1 MFLGLRHDLLIEL
14 AFGCDGGGSVWESR
28 SHGSLLLATVYVC
41 TITCSKVWRRN
52 LTPKHGETIREGIAV
67 LQH

>member
-28 SHGSLLLATVYVC
+28 SHGSLLLAT
-41 TITCSKVWRRN
+41 
-52 LTPKHGETIREGIAV
+52 P
-67 LQH
+67 